1 MIIAVDFDG
10 TLCEEIYPGIGAA
23 KQGVIEALKRRKAAG
38 DRLILWTCR
47 CGERLAEAVEWCTA
61 HGLVFDAVNS
71 NLPESVS
78 RFNNDCRKVF
88 ADEYLEDKAV
98 KPEIYEQAYSFFDA
112 SGPIDREAA
121 HRLYGE
127 AMQRGIMLGGKKM
140 IELFSDAME
149 TVIEDYCNEEQ
160 CNGIM
165 RETVRAAK
173 KAFKAILDY
182 NPWEEG
188 NAV

>member
-47 CGERLAEAVEWCTA
+47 CGERLAEAVEWCEA
-61 HGLVFDAVNS
+61 RGLIFDAVNS

-88 ADEYLEDKAV
+88 ADEYWEDKAV
-98 KPEIYEQAYSFFDA
+98 KPEVYEQARS
-112 SGPIDREAA
+112 
-121 HRLYGE
+121 
-127 AMQRGIMLGGKKM
+127 
-140 IELFSDAME
+140 
-149 TVIEDYCNEEQ
+149 V
-160 CNGIM
+160 
-165 RETVRAAK
+165 
-173 KAFKAILDY
+173 
-182 NPWEEG
+182 EEG

>member
-61 HGLVFDAVNS
+61 HGIIFDAVNS

-88 ADEYLEDKAV
+88 ADEYWEDKAV
-98 KPEIYEQAYSFFDA
+98 KPEVYEQARS
-112 SGPIDREAA
+112 
-121 HRLYGE
+121 
-127 AMQRGIMLGGKKM
+127 
-140 IELFSDAME
+140 
-149 TVIEDYCNEEQ
+149 V
-160 CNGIM
+160 
-165 RETVRAAK
+165 
-173 KAFKAILDY
+173 
-182 NPWEEG
+182 EEG